1 MTCPWPRCGN
11 VGEERGGGHDTT
23 VTYRRGF
30 FQRTFL
36 VAREIQNG
44 ILRPDHLEAT
54 SDVRDDDATQSDG
67 EKEGSNSKRTEQKDD
82 KIVRQRGQLSAPFV
96 SFILAER
103 DRPVNQPI
111 GNNGVRERPQGH
123 FKLSEKGERNGDV
136 FGDQYCIVAP
146 PVEKEKRRSSGIW
159 HGKFREL
166 NIIVMTMQHNQARRR
181 AVDDSTDDSG

>member
-1 MTCPWPRCGN
+1 M
-11 VGEERGGGHDTT
+11 
-23 VTYRRGF
+23 
-30 FQRTFL
+30 
-36 VAREIQNG
+36 
-44 ILRPDHLEAT
+44 RPDHLEAT

-146 PVEKEKRRSSGIW
+146 PVEQEKRRSSGIW